1 MIEKVLI
8 ANRGE
13 IALRVI
19 RTCRALGIKTVAVYS
34 DEDANSLHVKQA
46 GEAYHIGEAAPA
58 RSYLNQARMLDVMLS
73 SGADAVHP
81 GYGFLSENDDFAKL
95 CEDNH
100 INFIGPSSDSMNLCG
115 DKMRC
120 KAAMLRANV
129 PTVPGSPDLVKD
141 AEEAER
147 IANEIAY
154 PVLLKS
160 VYGGGGRGIRL
171 ASNDQELRAGYE
183 SVTGESM
190 AAVGKSAIL
199 VEKFLEK
206 TRHIEYQMARDKHGN
221 TVHLFERECSIQRRN
236 QKLIEQTPSPVVDP
250 DTRERVGSIVCDA
263 AEAVDYT
270 NLGTAEFLRAD
281 DTGEFYFIEINAR
294 LQVEH
299 PITEFVSGLDLVK
312 LQIDIAN
319 GEPMPFRQKDLV
331 MNGYAIECRINAED
345 TFLDFAPSTG
355 PVPDVEIPAGPG
367 VRCDTYLYPG
377 CTVSPFYDS
386 LMAKLVT
393 WGQTF
398 EESRTRMLAAL
409 EDFYIGGVETS
420 IDLYRTILRSE
431 EYKTGQLSTD
441 FLKRYNMIERL
452 EADLAGEREAKSEA
466 ALAAA
471 AVFSELFRSRV
482 HGSGGSSDDGVAE
495 GGRDAGV
502 GSGSGGGGGGGG
514 SSSST
519 DSEHL
524 WRMMLHR

>member
-19 RTCRALGIKTVAVYS
+19 RTCKTLGIKTVAVYS
-34 DEDANSLHVKQA
+34 DEDVNSLHVKQA
-46 GEAYHIGEAAPA
+46 TESYHIGEGAPA
-58 RSYLNQARMLDVMLS
+58 KSYLNQEKILEVMLS

-95 CEDNH
+95 CEKNK
-100 INFIGPSSDSMNLCG
+100 INFIGTSAASMKLCG
-115 DKMRC
+115 DKMEC
-120 KAAMLRANV
+120 KAAMLKAKV

-141 AEEAER
+141 ADEALKT
-147 IANEIAY
+147 ANEIGY

-171 ASNDQELRAGYE
+171 VTSDKELQEAYDTVTSE
-183 SVTGESM
+183 SI

-221 TVHLFERECSIQRRN
+221 AVYIFERECSIQRRN
-236 QKLIEQTPSPVVDP
+236 QKLIEQTPSPVVDQE
-250 DTRERVGSIVCDA
+250 TRERIGELVVKA
-263 AEAVDYT
+263 AHAVDYT
-270 NLGTAEFLRAD
+270 NLGTAEFLRVD
-281 DTGEFYFIEINAR
+281 NGEFYFIEINAR

-299 PITEFVSGLDLVK
+299 PITELVSGLDLVK

-319 GEPMPFRQKDLV
+319 GEEIPFKQKDLK

-355 PVPDVEIPAGPG
+355 PVPDVTIPSGPG

-377 CTVSPFYDS
+377 CTVSSFYDS
-386 LMAKLVT
+386 LMAKLIT

-398 EESRTRMLAAL
+398 EESRLRMLNAL
-409 EDFYIGGVETS
+409 NDFYIQGVETS
-420 IDLYRTILRSE
+420 IPLYKTILKSE
-431 EYKTGQLSTD
+431 EYKNGDLSTD
-441 FLKRYNMIERL
+441 FLKRYGMIDRL
-452 EADLAGEREAKSEA
+452 AEDIKKDKEANKEA

-471 AVFSELFRSRV
+471 VIHSEYFKSRV
-482 HGSGGSSDDGVAE
+482 KSSLE
-495 GGRDAGV
+495 ENTRWK
-502 GSGSGGGGGGGG
+502 
-514 SSSST
+514 ST
-519 DSEHL
+519 LS
-524 WRMMLHR
+524 

>member
-19 RTCRALGIKTVAVYS
+19 RTCKALGIKTVAVYS
-34 DEDANSLHVKQA
+34 DEDYNSLHVKQA
-46 GEAYHIGEAAPA
+46 SESYHIGEAAPA
-58 RSYLNQARMLDVMLS
+58 KSYLNQEKILDVLLS

-81 GYGFLSENDDFAKL
+81 GYGFLSENDDFARL
-95 CEDNH
+95 CEKNK
-100 INFIGPSSDSMNLCG
+100 INFIGPSADSMNLCG

-120 KAAMLRANV
+120 KAAMLKAKV

-141 AEEAER
+141 MEEAEK
-147 IANEIAY
+147 IANDIGY

-171 ASNDQELRAGYE
+171 VTNDKELREGFQTVTSE
-183 SVTGESM
+183 SIS
-190 AAVGKSAIL
+190 AVGKSAII

-206 TRHIEYQMARDKHGN
+206 TRHIEYQMCRDKHGN
-221 TVHLFERECSIQRRN
+221 AVHLFERECSIQRRN
-236 QKLIEQTPSPVVDP
+236 QKLIEQTPSPVVDQE
-250 DTRERVGSIVCDA
+250 TRDRIGELVVKA

-281 DTGEFYFIEINAR
+281 NGEFYFIEINAR

-299 PITEFVSGLDLVK
+299 PISEMVSGLDFVK
-312 LQIDIAN
+312 LQLDIAN
-319 GEPMPFRQKDLV
+319 GEKLPFKQKDLK

-355 PVPDVEIPAGPG
+355 PIPDVTIPSGPS

-386 LMAKLVT
+386 LMAKLCT

-409 EDFYIGGVETS
+409 NDFYIQGVETS
-420 IDLYRTILRSE
+420 IPLYKTILNSE
-431 EYKTGQLSTD
+431 EYKNGELSTD
-441 FLKRYNMIERL
+441 FLKRFNVIDRL
-452 EADLAGEREAKSEA
+452 TEDLKNEKIDKSEA
-466 ALAAA
+466 AIAAA
-471 AVFSELFRSRV
+471 IVHSEYFKSRIQNEA
-482 HGSGGSSDDGVAE
+482 SASSNWKYKLD
-495 GGRDAGV
+495 
-502 GSGSGGGGGGGG
+502 
-514 SSSST
+514 
-519 DSEHL
+519 
-524 WRMMLHR
+524 

>member
-19 RTCRALGIKTVAVYS
+19 RTCKRLGIKTVAVYS
-34 DEDANSLHVKQA
+34 DEDFNSLHVKQA
-46 GEAYHIGEAAPA
+46 NEAYHIGEAAPA
-58 RSYLNQARMLDVMLS
+58 KSYLNQQKILDVMLS

-81 GYGFLSENDDFAKL
+81 GYGFLSENDDFANL
-95 CEDNH
+95 CEKNK
-100 INFIGPSSDSMNLCG
+100 INFIGPSAKSMNLCG
-115 DKMRC
+115 DKMEC
-120 KAAMLRANV
+120 KEAMLKAKV
-129 PTVPGSPDLVKD
+129 PTVPGSPDIVKD
-141 AEEAER
+141 VEEATK
-147 IANEIAY
+147 IANDIGY

-171 ASNDQELRAGYE
+171 VTNDKELKEGYE
-183 SVTGESM
+183 SVTGESI
-190 AAVGKSAIL
+190 AAVGKSAII

-206 TRHIEYQMARDKHGN
+206 TRHIEYQMCRDKHGN
-221 TVHLFERECSIQRRN
+221 AVHLFERECSIQRRN
-236 QKLIEQTPSPVVDP
+236 QKLIEQTPSPVVDQE
-250 DTRERVGSIVCDA
+250 TRDRVGELVVRA

-281 DTGEFYFIEINAR
+281 NGEFYFIEINAR

-299 PITEFVSGLDLVK
+299 PISEMVSGLDFVK

-319 GEPMPFRQKDLV
+319 GEPLPFKQSDLS
-331 MNGYAIECRINAED
+331 MKGYAIECRINAED

-355 PVPDVEIPAGPG
+355 PVPDVTIPSGPG

-386 LMAKLVT
+386 LMAKLCT

-398 EESRTRMLAAL
+398 EECRTRMLTAL
-409 EDFYIGGVETS
+409 NDMYVQGVETS
-420 IDLYRTILRSE
+420 IPLYKTILQSE

-441 FLKRYNMIERL
+441 FLKRFNMIERL
-452 EADLAGEREAKSEA
+452 KEDLKKEKIEKSDA

-471 AVFSELFRSRV
+471 ILYSEYYKSRV
-482 HGSGGSSDDGVAE
+482 QSSA
-495 GGRDAGV
+495 
-502 GSGSGGGGGGGG
+502 
-514 SSSST
+514 T
-519 DSEHL
+519 DNSNWKNKL
-524 WRMMLHR
+524 D